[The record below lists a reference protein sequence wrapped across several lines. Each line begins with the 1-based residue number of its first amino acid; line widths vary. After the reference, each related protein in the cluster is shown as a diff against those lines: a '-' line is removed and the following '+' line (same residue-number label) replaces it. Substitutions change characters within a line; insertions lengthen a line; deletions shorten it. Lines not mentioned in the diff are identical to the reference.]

1 MRTPYVYEKIS
12 SERALVMEYVPSIK
26 ISDDAGIDV
35 QDKEYLAE
43 CLARAYLRQFC
54 VNQFFSTDPHPGNLG
69 IEINK
74 EKGKS
79 HPRLVFYDFGQAC
92 SLQDNQAKGILD
104 VIEGIVDMN
113 VDNCVNA
120 FDRMGVLADGADLEK
135 IKRKVANNFETGKLK
150 VKKRKK
156 TKNGSSSSLSN
167 SKTVTDRIKIGD
179 NTTLGVRSSL
189 TNSTSSTK
197 INNEGKIND
206 MEVMSY
212 FTLPAEYAFVA
223 RAISQMDGVG
233 KGLDTD
239 FDFISAAAPYLVEIK
254 GGEKYLADE
263 VTKNVQKF
271 FKF

>member
-1 MRTPYVYEKIS
+1 
-12 SERALVMEYVPSIK
+12 
-26 ISDDAGIDV
+26 
-35 QDKEYLAE
+35 
-43 CLARAYLRQFC
+43 
-54 VNQFFSTDPHPGNLG
+54 
-69 IEINK
+69 
-74 EKGKS
+74 
-79 HPRLVFYDFGQAC
+79 
-92 SLQDNQAKGILD
+92 
-104 VIEGIVDMN
+104 
-113 VDNCVNA
+113 
-120 FDRMGVLADGADLEK
+120 MGVLADGADLEK

-167 SKTVTDRIKIGD
+167 SKTVTDRIEIGD